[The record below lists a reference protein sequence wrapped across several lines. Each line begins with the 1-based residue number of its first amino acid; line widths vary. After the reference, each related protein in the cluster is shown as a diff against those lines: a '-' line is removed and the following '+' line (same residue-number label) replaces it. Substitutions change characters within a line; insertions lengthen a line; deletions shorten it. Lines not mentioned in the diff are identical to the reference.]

1 MSITFR
7 PIPAGPC
14 ALALSLI
21 VSLSVGGC
29 GSSAGRDQAQ
39 GRGGRGGRG
48 SQAGVTVR
56 AVRPQRISIQRR
68 VDLSGTLLSP
78 DEAKVSSEV
87 AGIVRQVPVE
97 LGTEVRPGDVLVRIE
112 PRELELAQERAES
125 ALRQVEAQLGLEPGT
140 RQPPPPDEQ
149 IASVRQA
156 EANRADARAGYARA
170 DALAERGLL
179 SQVDHDTAQTRL
191 KVAEANYQAALDT
204 VHALKASLQDR
215 RAALDLASKKLND
228 AVIRA
233 PVGGSISERLVQPG
247 EYIREDTQVAT
258 IVQMQ
263 PLKLRTAVQEK
274 FASLIKPGQEVEFRV
289 QAFPDRTFT
298 GQVAFVSPA
307 VDQTTR
313 TFAVEVLVANKDRVL
328 KPGFFATG
336 TVDTRLDTNVLAL
349 SDDAVSTLAGVSNT
363 YVIQDDGTIRQ
374 QGVTLGA
381 HETNLWEI
389 LDGLRGDERL
399 AASNLGQ
406 LATGTHVVLDDGT
419 GDGEGGESDTSG
431 GGGARRGGRRGGV

>member
-1 MSITFR
+1 MSITSR
-7 PIPAGPC
+7 PIKAGPC
-14 ALALSLI
+14 TLALCLAAG
-21 VSLSVGGC
+21 VAVAGC
-29 GSSAGRDQAQ
+29 GSTSQQAQAQ

-48 SQAGVTVR
+48 SQAAVTVR

-125 ALRQVEAQLGLEPGT
+125 ALRQVEAQLGLEPGS
-140 RQPPPPDEQ
+140 RKEPPPDEQ

-156 EANRADARAGYARA
+156 AANRDDARAAYARA
-170 DALAERGLL
+170 DALVQRGLL

-191 KVAEANYQAALDT
+191 KVGEANYQAALDNA
-204 VHALKASLQDR
+204 HALKASLQDR
-215 RAALDLASKKLND
+215 RAALDLADKKLND
-228 AVIRA
+228 AAIRA

-247 EYIREDTQVAT
+247 EYIREDTQVVT

-274 FASLIKPGQEVEFRV
+274 FAGLIKPGQAVEFRV

-313 TFAVEVLVANKDRVL
+313 TFAVEVLVENKDRVL

-336 TVDTRLDTNVLAL
+336 TVATRLDTNVLAVAE
-349 SDDAVSTLAGVSNT
+349 DAVSTLAGVSSA

-381 HETNLWEI
+381 HVKDLWEI
-389 LDGLRGDERL
+389 LDGLKGDERL

-406 LATGTHVVLDDGT
+406 LATGTHVSLDDGA
-419 GDGEGGESDTSG
+419 GDGEGGEGDSG
-431 GGGARRGGRRGGV
+431 GGTARRGGRRGGA